1 MLNCK
6 NCGAPLTLD
15 DAVCPHCGTPNEE
28 AAEHIKELRKLK
40 KDFKKTEKEVI
51 TEVKKTKKGYN
62 LLIMIV
68 MLLIA
73 NLVLAVMHSASYE
86 IAERIAASDYDKE
99 EVKAMLDDCL
109 REEDFTRFV
118 MVYDKYVL
126 DYKDFEEYNPIDYQ
140 AYDYN
145 NIRKQV
151 SNYFYQSDPFDD
163 PLVRACSAIKE
174 YEDEYARIIKRN
186 TYGSFTMEQLKKLD
200 DQVNQYLKTY
210 LKLTDEDIASINDMT
225 NSELVI
231 LVTRRLNNEE

>member
-15 DAVCPHCGTPNEE
+15 DAVCPHCGMPNEE
-28 AAEHIKELRKLK
+28 AAEHIKELKKLK

-73 NLVLAVMHSASYE
+73 NLVLGVMHSASYE
-86 IAERIAASDYDKE
+86 IADRVAASGYDKE
-99 EVKAMLDDCL
+99 AVTAMLDDCL
-109 REEDFTRFV
+109 REEDYTRFV
-118 MVYDKYVL
+118 LVYDKYAL
-126 DYKDFEEYNPIDYQ
+126 NYRDFGEYNPVYYQ
-140 AYDYN
+140 AYDYA
-145 NIRKQV
+145 NIQKQV
-151 SNYFYQSDPFDD
+151 SNHFHQSDPYDD

-174 YEDEYARIIKRN
+174 YEDEYARIKRRN
-186 TYGSFTMEQLKKLD
+186 SYDTFTMEHLKKLD
-200 DQVNQYLKTY
+200 AQVNQYLKTY
-210 LKLTDEDIASINDMT
+210 LKLTDEDIASVNDMT

-231 LVTRRLNNEE
+231 LVTRRLNDEE